1 MKTMPQTADAE
12 AVEPAAP
19 TSGADARP
27 AVPPGRAR
35 RAARTLLPAARRI
48 AVPAAAASATA
59 AAAAAGAEPLVA
71 AAAGLLGALALDR
84 LLSARDRRAPDRRA
98 REPAGPDPAAP
109 AGTAAVAAP
118 AAAPGAMSARAL
130 VDALPVPLLAISG
143 GGRVV
148 HANPAAR
155 ASFPRLVP
163 GGHYSGLIRAP
174 EFVAAVE
181 AVLAGGGGG
190 TVAFAA
196 APGRERIFDARLSPL
211 PADGGLGGE
220 ARLLVQIED
229 RTESRRAERLRS
241 DFVANAS
248 HELRTPL
255 ASIIG
260 YIETL
265 QNHARDD
272 ADARERFLRIMEREA
287 GRMQRLVDDLMS
299 LSRIELSE
307 HVRPR
312 APCAITDIAGEAA
325 SALLPIAGSEEV
337 RLEIALP
344 GTSPV
349 VPGDRD
355 QLYQVFSNLVDN
367 AIKYAGRGA
376 TVRLATAPPSR
387 AFPGCVG
394 VSVSDDGPGIPREHL
409 PRLTERFYRVSAG
422 QSRTRG
428 GTGLGLAI
436 VKHILNRHEGRL
448 EIVSA
453 IGKGSTFT
461 VWLPCGP
468 ATEPVREADRAADGA
483 PGGAAPAEG
492 AAADGATAAGRVS

>member
-1 MKTMPQTADAE
+1 MKTMPQPPDAE
-12 AVEPAAP
+12 AAGRAAP
-19 TSGADARP
+19 PGVAGAQP
-27 AVPPGRAR
+27 AVPPGRSGG
-35 RAARTLLPAARRI
+35 ARTLLPTARRLV
-48 AVPAAAASATA
+48 VPAAAAGATA
-59 AAAAAGAEPLVA
+59 LAAVLGAPPLLAAAAGF
-71 AAAGLLGALALDR
+71 LGALALDR
-84 LLSARDRRAPDRRA
+84 LLPVPGRTAPEPALPDRA
-98 REPAGPDPAAP
+98 VEAGAAPPGSAP
-109 AGTAAVAAP
+109 AGTP
-118 AAAPGAMSARAL
+118 QSMPARAV
-130 VDALPVPLLAISG
+130 VDALPMPLLAISA

-181 AVLAGGGGG
+181 TGLSGGGGG

-196 APGRERIFDARLSPL
+196 APGRERIFDARLSSL
-211 PADGGLGGE
+211 PADGGGFGGE
-220 ARLLVQIED
+220 ARLLVQVED

-241 DFVANAS
+241 DFIANAS

-272 ADARERFLRIMEREA
+272 PGARERFLRIMEREA